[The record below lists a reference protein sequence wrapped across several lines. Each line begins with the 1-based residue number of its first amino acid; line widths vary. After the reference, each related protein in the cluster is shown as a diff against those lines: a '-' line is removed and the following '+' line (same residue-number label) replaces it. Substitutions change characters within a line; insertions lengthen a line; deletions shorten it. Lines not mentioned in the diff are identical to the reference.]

1 MKKSASS
8 RFFQRPA
15 TRTGWWAGGL
25 AIVAMSM
32 LAANNL
38 GLNPFAQTTVDKPSI
53 LVMVYDLTMM
63 LSFLGSIVLGVIA
76 VTRKRERS
84 WLVWLFLL
92 PLVVLAVLLGIL
104 VFQRLTYSGQVEMA
118 PTLDANIER
127 TAVIFD
133 DDGSPDGTS
142 ALLFLLSEP
151 RAEVRAVSVS
161 YGEAH
166 PQVYIQHLGWML
178 ERFGYA
184 DIPLGAGQDAPLAGD
199 NAFPD
204 STREASDGFWGFGMG
219 SPEQKYP
226 VQDSAGLI
234 VNTIMQSDEP
244 VMLLVSGALTNLAQA
259 LRMEPGIKDNIE
271 AVFIMGGAVYV
282 PGNLAELDPQ
292 TGNTSAEWNI
302 YVDPLAAS
310 EVFTSGL
317 NLYLVPLDA
326 TDQVTLTRQDT
337 GVWQKGGSIPDF
349 AAEIYDSLMDAWDVD
364 EIGMW
369 DLVTAEIMLNPGHC
383 AFTPLR
389 LEVVTA
395 EGSTQ
400 GQTRVV
406 EGEPNVQVCLEPD
419 SETVTQMLGQ
429 VFSARR

>member
-1 MKKSASS
+1 MPGGKSIQTVEGKAKMQIRIRLSK
-8 RFFQRPA
+8 
-15 TRTGWWAGGL
+15 L
-25 AIVAMSM
+25 A
-32 LAANNL
+32 
-38 GLNPFAQTTVDKPSI
+38 FAC
-53 LVMVYDLTMM
+53 
-63 LSFLGSIVLGVIA
+63 A
-76 VTRKRERS
+76 
-84 WLVWLFLL
+84 
-92 PLVVLAVLLGIL
+92 
-104 VFQRLTYSGQVEMA
+104 
-118 PTLDANIER
+118 
-127 TAVIFD
+127 
-133 DDGSPDGTS
+133 

-204 STREASDGFWGFGMG
+204 STRQASDGFWGFGME

-226 VQDSAGLI
+226 VHEGAGLM
-234 VNTIMQSDEP
+234 VNTLMQSDEP
-244 VMLLVSGALTNLAQA
+244 VTLLVSGALTNLAQA

-271 AVFIMGGAVYV
+271 TVFIMGGAVYV

-337 GVWQKGGSIPDF
+337 RVWQKGGSIPDF
-349 AAEIYDSLMDAWDVD
+349 AAEIYNSLMDTWDVD
-364 EIGMW
+364 EIAMW

-383 AFTPLR
+383 AFTQLR

-419 SETVTQMLGQ
+419 SEAVTQMLGQ